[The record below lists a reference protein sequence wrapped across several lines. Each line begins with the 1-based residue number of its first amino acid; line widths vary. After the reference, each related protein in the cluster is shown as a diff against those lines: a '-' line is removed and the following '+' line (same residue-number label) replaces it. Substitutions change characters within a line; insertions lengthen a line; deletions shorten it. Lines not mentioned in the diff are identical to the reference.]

1 MQAFSLISLLALE
14 SSLLAPESSVFAA
27 GKIPAPVHGNF
38 AQSPRNP
45 LQ

>member
-1 MQAFSLISLLALE
+1 MQAFSFISLLELE

-27 GKIPAPVHGNF
+27 GNIPAPVPGNF
-38 AQSPRNP
+38 AHSPRNP